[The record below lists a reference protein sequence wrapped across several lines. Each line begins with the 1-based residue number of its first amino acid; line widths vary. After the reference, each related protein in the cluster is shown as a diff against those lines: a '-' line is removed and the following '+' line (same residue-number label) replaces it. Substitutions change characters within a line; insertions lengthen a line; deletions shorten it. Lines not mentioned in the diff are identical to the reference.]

1 MTNSELSSERPSKII
16 PKWIV
21 WSIITV
27 AYIGFLDAMY
37 LTVEHYSG
45 VGLNCVIFTGCD
57 AVANSIYSLLLGLPV
72 ALYGVLY
79 YLGIL
84 FIGLLYFDIG
94 HKRFPGIFQLLNVKF
109 LPIYTLIGFI
119 MSVRFVY
126 LQAFVIKAF
135 CTYCLFSAVTST
147 LLFIL
152 GVIIFKNRK
161 QYL

>member
-1 MTNSELSSERPSKII
+1 MLKNNVIRHV
-16 PKWIV
+16 PKWVV
-21 WSIITV
+21 WSIIAV

-37 LTVEHYSG
+37 LTAEHYSG

-57 AVANSIYSLLLGLPV
+57 QVANSVYSLLFGFPV

-84 FIGLLYFDIG
+84 LIALLYVDIG
-94 HKRFPGIFQLLNVKF
+94 HKKLPGIWHLLNVKF
-109 LPIYTLIGFI
+109 LPIYTLIGFV

-152 GVIIFKNRK
+152 GIIIFKNRK
-161 QYL
+161 RYL